1 MTTASQTP
9 GALPPETP
17 AAVPGGTT
25 YADPWEGSD
34 VPHRLR
40 SPYPEPMTEGP
51 ACTVCAAP
59 AGVEDTALYPD
70 PAGRRYPSGAQ
81 VLYCR
86 PCLPPGRL
94 VRAAETVI
102 AAAMERGEVTPR
114 ALAQAEAD
122 SGILFDAKVAQDI
135 AGAAAEQAHAEDQA
149 DIEGCRAELAD
160 ARRELAAMAGAQRKV
175 DAVARLLE
183 GRPGTYL
190 LPVAEVA
197 AAAEYGTTPL
207 DAFPMPLT
215 WRPEDGVDIPG
226 PGDTGRRAIV
236 RCRSAHGQMAHLV
249 VEGDD
254 RTKLASLVG
263 SEFRDTRVPC
273 PEQWCGHEQDWDPA
287 DPALFGWSRLQIAS
301 TGDVPRWYCSDMC
314 VIDALTR
321 AGHDLAAAD
330 QAAAV
335 DPDQQAPALPDG
347 ELVDHR
353 YGDPLAH
360 GPSGIPCGCGKPAHS
375 NLVPCQQDEYD
386 TEPEAAGS
394 VVSGE

>member
-51 ACTVCAAP
+51 VCTVCAAP
-59 AGVEDTALYPD
+59 AGVEDAALYPD

-102 AAAMERGEVTPR
+102 AAAMERGEATPR
-114 ALAQAEAD
+114 ELAQAEAD
-122 SGILFDAKVAQDI
+122 TGILFDAKVAQDI
-135 AGAAAEQAHAEDQA
+135 ADAAAEQAHAEDA
-149 DIEGCRAELAD
+149 AELD
-160 ARRELAAMAGAQRKV
+160 DRQEELDEARRQLAVMAGAQRKV
-175 DAVARLLE
+175 DAVTRLIE
-183 GRPGTYL
+183 SRPGSYR
-190 LPVAEVA
+190 VA
-197 AAAEYGTTPL
+197 AAEIGAALEYGTTAC
-207 DAFPMPLT
+207 DAFPMTLT
-215 WRPEDGVDIPG
+215 WSAGDGVDVPG

-236 RCRSAHGQMAHLV
+236 KARSVHGQLADLV

-254 RTKLASLVG
+254 RSRLARLVDEPHDATG
-263 SEFRDTRVPC
+263 PC
-273 PEQWCGHEQDWDPA
+273 PTDGCGTVDDY
-287 DPALFGWSRLQIAS
+287 DPALMLGWARLEVA
-301 TGDVPRWYCSDMC
+301 GVEDDRPRWYCTPQC
-314 VIDALTR
+314 VAAALAR
-321 AGHDLAAAD
+321 AGEELAAAD

-335 DPDQQAPALPDG
+335 DPGQQAPGPLHGTDAGTAQAL
-347 ELVDHR
+347 EAEARL
-353 YGDPLAH
+353 Y
-360 GPSGIPCGCGKPAHS
+360 
-375 NLVPCQQDEYD
+375 
-386 TEPEAAGS
+386 PEAVIDTDAVG
-394 VVSGE
+394 GAW